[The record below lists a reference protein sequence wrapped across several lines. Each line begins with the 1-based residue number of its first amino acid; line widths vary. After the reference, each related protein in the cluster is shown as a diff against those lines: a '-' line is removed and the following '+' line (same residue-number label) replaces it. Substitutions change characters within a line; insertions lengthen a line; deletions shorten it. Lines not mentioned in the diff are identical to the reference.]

1 MNWRTIFYGI
11 LTGIAF
17 ALFAATGIMECRAS
31 CETFGRTAVVAHS
44 LVLLAT
50 IILGISHSMLIRGI
64 GMDDLKAAGKRGR
77 VGCFFLITG
86 YAANWYQLFCA
97 ETPVEQYLSTLS
109 TTGDV
114 CVAFGWFFL
123 FLSAIE
129 LPRERRWRRLC
140 GLAATGFATVYAM
153 FPCTI
158 DAVNLI
164 LGREE
169 LNLTHAMPTLFT
181 SLFIAAMSV
190 GMISA
195 FSFTLERHEV
205 DLPMGEQ
212 CFSFEGRARRREYW
226 RWSLPVFLVAVFAA
240 FPLLITGLVRTLAS
254 DAACVTNAGARF
266 LILGSTLGTAC
277 ALLLIPVSVRRLHD
291 RGLPSRW
298 VMWLNLLACLPLV
311 GLVALL
317 TQLAILGSIS
327 GTDYENDYGSPTK
340 SDR

>member
-1 MNWRTIFYGI
+1 MNWRTIIYGI
-11 LTGIAF
+11 LTGVAF

-50 IILGISHSMLIRGI
+50 ILLGISHSVLIRGI
-64 GMDDLKAAGKRGR
+64 GMDDLKAAGRRGR
-77 VGCFFLITG
+77 VGFFFLITG

-97 ETPVEQYLSTLS
+97 ETPVEQYLSVLS
-109 TTGDV
+109 MTGDV

-140 GLAATGFATVYAM
+140 GLAATGFATVYSM
-153 FPCTI
+153 VPCTI
-158 DAVNLI
+158 DAMSLI

-169 LNLTHAMPTLFT
+169 LSLAHATPTLFT
-181 SLFIAAMSV
+181 ALLVAAMAV
-190 GMISA
+190 GMVSA

-205 DLPMGEQ
+205 DLPMNEQ
-212 CFSFEGRARRREYW
+212 FFSFEGRARRREYW
-226 RWSLPVFLVAVFAA
+226 RWGLPVFLVAVFVS
-240 FPLLITGLVRTLAS
+240 FPLLITGLVRTLS
-254 DAACVTNAGARF
+254 AGASCAANDGAQF
-266 LILGSTLGTAC
+266 LVLGSTLGTAC

-311 GLVALL
+311 GIVALL
-317 TQLAILGSIS
+317 IQLAILGSIS
-327 GTDYENDYGSPTK
+327 GSDYANDYGAE
-340 SDR
+340 